1 MGRVNIDGET
11 VVEYREV
18 GQGVPVLFVHG
29 WMASGK
35 VFDRMLPIAGLRCIV
50 PDLRGT
56 GASTH
61 RGESESIEHLGRDI
75 IAVADAAGLKTFAL
89 VGHSMGGLIAQW
101 VASEVPERVTT
112 LVLVNAVPASGMQ
125 LPPEADGLFSTS
137 GGDRGKQGAILDLA
151 CKELAP
157 ADKAWLLDEA
167 GRIDPARITRMYRA
181 WTGASFVDRLA
192 RVQAK
197 TLVIATD
204 DPFLPPDFLRAAIVD
219 KIAGATLHT
228 LPGPGHYPNVERP
241 AELARVVERFVTQ
254 HA

>member
-1 MGRVNIDGET
+1 MGRVTIDGQT

-18 GQGVPVLFVHG
+18 GQGTPVIFVHG

-35 VFDRMLPIAGLRCIV
+35 VFDRMLPIAGMHCIV

-61 RGESESIEHLGRDI
+61 GGQDESIEHLGRDV

-101 VASEVPERVTT
+101 VASEIPERVTT
-112 LVLVNAVPASGMQ
+112 LVLVNSVPASGMQ
-125 LPPEADGLFSTS
+125 LPSEADALFSTS

-157 ADKAWLLDEA
+157 ADKNWLLDEA
-167 GRIDPARITRMYRA
+167 GRIEPGRITRMYRA
-181 WTGASFVDRLA
+181 WSGASFVERLA
-192 RVQAK
+192 RIQAK
-197 TLVIATD
+197 TLVVATD
-204 DPFLPPDFLRAAIVD
+204 DPFLPPDFLRAAVVD

-228 LPGPGHYPNVERP
+228 LAGPGHYPNVERP
-241 AELARVVERFVTQ
+241 AELARVVERFVSQ